1 MGWHGADS
9 VFNHMWVLN
18 VELKS
23 INNSLVRPLG
33 SQMFTDHVLCTSDCI
48 ISASVVPANWLGQT
62 VGRLCPQLAHHNSF
76 RTFHHHGSQ
85 SSRSEIIIVC
95 QIHQMPNIPQFQ
107 LLNRGICCFSLSLQT
122 EYFQT
127 KELLDYITLCLMNIS
142 YILYTEWLMGREITI
157 TMLVFN
163 CALAVAYY

>member
-107 LLNRGICCFSLSLQT
+107 LLNREDLLLFSVIANWIFSDKRASRLHYLV
-122 EYFQT
+122 
-127 KELLDYITLCLMNIS
+127 LDEHFLHSIYRVTDGKRN
-142 YILYTEWLMGREITI
+142 Y
-157 TMLVFN
+157 N
-163 CALAVAYY
+163 YYVSF